1 MSVAP
6 LLHQRLEFGVVPVRK
21 HDAGGDEQVA
31 CTAARFRQS
40 LALEA
45 KGPAARGVLRYRQ
58 LDRAAERR
66 HANLAAEHGFIQ
78 RDRQINAQ
86 VPAVDLEER
95 MRRYIDRY
103 QEIARPVAGRRLA
116 LPLQPDLL
124 TRRHS
129 SADLDIELLAGQHP
143 YAFPHALRPL

>member
-31 CTAARFRQS
+31 GTAARFRQP

-45 KGPAARGVLRYRQ
+45 KGPAARGILRYRQ
-58 LDRAAERR
+58 LDGAAQRR

-78 RDRQINAQ
+78 RNRQIDAQ
-86 VPAVDLEER
+86 V
-95 MRRYIDRY
+95 
-103 QEIARPVAGRRLA
+103 AG
-116 LPLQPDLL
+116 
-124 TRRHS
+124 
-129 SADLDIELLAGQHP
+129 ELLPARGAAGGRGPGAPSPPP
-143 YAFPHALRPL
+143 YSRCGGPAATPAGILTLSSLPVGNRT

>member
-31 CTAARFRQS
+31 GTAARFRQP

-45 KGPAARGVLRYRQ
+45 KGPAARGILRYRQ
-58 LDRAAERR
+58 LDGAAQRR
-66 HANLAAEHGFIQ
+66 HANLAAEHGFIK
-78 RDRQINAQ
+78 RNRQIDAQ
-86 VPAVDLEER
+86 VAAVDLEEW
-95 MRRYIDRY
+95 MRRDADRD
-103 QEIARPVAGRRLA
+103 QEIAGTVAGRALP

-124 TRRHS
+124 TRSDTRG
-129 SADLDIELLAGQHP
+129 DPDIEFFAG
-143 YAFPHALRPL
+143 R